1 MRKKSS
7 GSQSTGA
14 PPSGASLLRPH
25 FIDPDARDVR
35 IALRLNAALEALG
48 DRWSL
53 LVVRDMLFEGAR
65 SYREF
70 ASSAEGI
77 ATNILAAR
85 LRHLEKEGIIGKSPD
100 PTDDRGPGGVY
111 RVHPL
116 RGAEEALGVWPTPVE
131 SAGPGLRV
139 APRAGDPPEETSL
152 HSEPADRYCC
162 SEVS

>member
-1 MRKKSS
+1 VRKKSS

-100 PTDDRGPGGVY
+100 PTDGRRWVY
-111 RVHPL
+111 TLTPKGLDLVPAL
-116 RGAEEALGVWPTPVE
+116 VELILWGARYHRT
-131 SAGPGLRV
+131 V
-139 APRAGDPPEETSL
+139 APPAVIRRMT
-152 HSEPADRYCC
+152 ADREGFIA
-162 SEVS
+162 SIRSGARRKP